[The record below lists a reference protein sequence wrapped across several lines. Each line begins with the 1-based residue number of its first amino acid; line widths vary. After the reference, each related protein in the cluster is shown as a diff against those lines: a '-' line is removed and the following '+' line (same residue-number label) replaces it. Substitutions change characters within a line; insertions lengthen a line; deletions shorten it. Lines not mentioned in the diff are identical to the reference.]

1 MIAVGVVLAVC
12 FGCWGSGVGWWSGG
26 GSGGLGGLGG
36 GVGLGVD
43 GVAALFGEVEG
54 GEDGGEDD
62 AGEDVAEEGGYGV
75 GEVLVGGDGLGH
87 GLDAGE
93 GADEDV
99 GGLGGDE
106 VGEEFALGA
115 GFFEEFLGG
124 GAHAEEGAAAVEAV
138 GALVEG
144 EADGGADHGVGLEAV
159 GVEHGGVDEFLDFAG
174 PVGDGGSEV
183 LSGEDALGE
192 LFF

>member
-1 MIAVGVVLAVC
+1 MAWTPAKEPTRTSAVWAGMT
-12 FGCWGSGVGWWSGG
+12 WGRSSPWVRAFSR
-26 GSGGLGGLGG
+26 SSR
-36 GVGLGVD
+36 
-43 GVAALFGEVEG
+43 
-54 GEDGGEDD
+54 
-62 AGEDVAEEGGYGV
+62 
-75 GEVLVGGDGLGH
+75 
-87 GLDAGE
+87 
-93 GADEDV
+93 
-99 GGLGGDE
+99 
-106 VGEEFALGA
+106 
-115 GFFEEFLGG
+115 
-124 GAHAEEGAAAVEAV
+124 AEEGAAAVEAV